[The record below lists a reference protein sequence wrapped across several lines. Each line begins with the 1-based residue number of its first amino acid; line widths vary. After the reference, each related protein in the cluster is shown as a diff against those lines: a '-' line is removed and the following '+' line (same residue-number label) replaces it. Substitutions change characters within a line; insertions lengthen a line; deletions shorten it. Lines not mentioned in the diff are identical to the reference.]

1 VTFRQPALLALIV
14 APLVLAGVYV
24 ALQFARSKYTLRF
37 TSVDLLHS
45 VAPKRPGWQRHISA
59 LLMLLALSAL
69 VVGLARPA
77 HTSKVPKQR
86 GTIVMA
92 IDTSGSMAANDVAP
106 TRLQAAETA
115 AVNFVNTVPKGLKIG
130 LLQFDNTARSLVA
143 PTDDHLAVTTAINN
157 LTIGGGT
164 ATASAISTA
173 LSTIS
178 ALPPDA
184 QGHKAPAAI
193 VMMSDGSPTVG
204 ENGLEPLAAVSAA
217 TSAAKIANVPI
228 DTIAFGTDHG
238 VVNSNGEQIP
248 VPADPAEMG
257 KIASGSGGKSFTA
270 KSGTELNS
278 IYAHI
283 RNSVGYDTVKHDIT
297 VWFLALGFVLLLL
310 TSAAGLYWMQRVP

>member
-1 VTFRQPALLALIV
+1 MTFRQPALLALII

-24 ALQFARSKYTLRF
+24 AMQFARSKYTLRF

-45 VAPKRPGWQRHISA
+45 VAPRRPGWQRHVSA
-59 LLMLLALSAL
+59 LLMLLALGAL

-77 HTSKVPKQR
+77 KASRVPKQR
-86 GTIVMA
+86 GTILMA
-92 IDTSGSMAANDVAP
+92 IDTSGSMAASDVAP
-106 TRLQAAETA
+106 TRLKAAEFA
-115 AVNFVNTVPKGLKIG
+115 ARNFVNSVPKGLKVG
-130 LLQFDNTARSLVA
+130 LLQFDNTARMLVS
-143 PTDDHLAVTTAINN
+143 PTDDHLVVTSAIDN

-164 ATASAISTA
+164 ATASAISQSLA
-173 LSTIS
+173 TIS

-184 QGHKAPAAI
+184 QGKKAPAAI
-193 VMMSDGSPTVG
+193 VLMSDGSPTIG
-204 ENGLEPLAAVSAA
+204 ENGLEPDAAVTAA
-217 TSAAKIANVPI
+217 TSAAKIAGVPI

-238 VVNSNGEQIP
+238 IISLNGEQIP
-248 VPADPAEMG
+248 VPADPQEMG

-270 KSGTELNS
+270 KSGSELNS

-297 VWFLALGFVLLLL
+297 VWFLALGFVLLLG